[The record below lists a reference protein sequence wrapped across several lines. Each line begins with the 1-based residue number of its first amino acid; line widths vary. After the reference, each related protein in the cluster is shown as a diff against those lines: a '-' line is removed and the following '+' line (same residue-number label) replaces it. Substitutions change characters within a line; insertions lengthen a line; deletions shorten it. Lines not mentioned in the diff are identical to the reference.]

1 MRNLDPRPL
10 TFFYVTLESL
20 TIDRLEPNDALV
32 VAIRAA
38 KSTLRTSGREILM
51 NLSGGFSHSRVSHN
65 PSSLVNGITSAT
77 CV

>member
-20 TIDRLEPNDALV
+20 TIDRLEPNDALDTGG
-32 VAIRAA
+32 
-38 KSTLRTSGREILM
+38 KSTLRTSRREILM